1 MRRLFT
7 VMLAGVM
14 MQTMAPAALDVGV
27 SRGLEDATFVAARR
41 RCWSPTQGERAFARR
56 INSARAGADFGGV
69 RLDPELSKSAKVH
82 TREMARRRTLYHT
95 PSSTLRRRVTNW
107 SILGENVGYGG
118 GVDSLHRAF
127 MDSPAHRANILLG
140 SYRYVGVGVVNRDGR
155 MWVTVLFE
163 GRSDPGTTLRMRRC

>member
-1 MRRLFT
+1 MRRLFA
-7 VMLAGVM
+7 VILAGMM
-14 MQTMAPAALDVGV
+14 MQTMVPAGVDVRG
-27 SRGLEDATFVAARR
+27 SDGLEGTTLVSARR
-41 RCWSPTQGERAFARR
+41 RCWSPTRGERAFARR
-56 INSARAGADFGGV
+56 INSARAGADFGSV

-82 TREMARRRTLYHT
+82 TREMARRSSLYHT

-127 MDSPAHRANILLG
+127 MGSPAHRANILLG
-140 SYRYVGVGVVNRDGR
+140 TYRYVGIGVLNRDGR